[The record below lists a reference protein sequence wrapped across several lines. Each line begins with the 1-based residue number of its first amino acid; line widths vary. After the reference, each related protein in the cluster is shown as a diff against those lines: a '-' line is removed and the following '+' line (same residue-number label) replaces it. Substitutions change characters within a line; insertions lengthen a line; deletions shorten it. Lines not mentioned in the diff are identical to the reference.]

1 MDRERARSDLEY
13 IRRTM
18 QSVRRRNTEDGIYS
32 VIWGI
37 LVPVCTALNWRL
49 GAAGI
54 MPSPEIV
61 WWIGLPAGGIISA
74 FVGWR
79 RGRSGARGPLMPEA
93 RMYYTVGALLL
104 FIWLITYVMGLVFR
118 LFSTPQSLYI
128 LGLLLSVAYCLQA
141 AFGGIKGLYLLA
153 LGWLVVAILQLLL
166 PRPLSS
172 LVFGF
177 SCIPLQLV
185 PGLLLTRMYRLEHDG
200 VT

>member
-1 MDRERARSDLEY
+1 
-13 IRRTM
+13 
-18 QSVRRRNTEDGIYS
+18 
-32 VIWGI
+32 
-37 LVPVCTALNWRL
+37 
-49 GAAGI
+49 
-54 MPSPEIV
+54 
-61 WWIGLPAGGIISA
+61 
-74 FVGWR
+74 
-79 RGRSGARGPLMPEA
+79 
-93 RMYYTVGALLL
+93 MYYTVGALLL
-104 FIWLITYVMGLVFR
+104 FIWLITYVIGLVFR

-166 PRPLSS
+166 PQTLSS

>member
-18 QSVRRRNTEDGIYS
+18 QSVRRRNTVDGIYS

-49 GAAGI
+49 AGI
-54 MPSPEIV
+54 MPSPVIV

-79 RGRSGARGPLMPEA
+79 RSRGEARKPLMPEA
-93 RMYYTVGALLL
+93 RMYYTVGALLISL
-104 FIWLITYVMGLVFR
+104 WLITYVMGSVFR

-128 LGLLLSVAYCLQA
+128 LGLLLSVGYCLQA
-141 AFGGIKGLYLLA
+141 AFGGFKGLYLPA

-166 PRPLSS
+166 PWPLSS

-185 PGLLLTRMYRLEHDG
+185 PGLVLTRMYRLEHDG

>member
-1 MDRERARSDLEY
+1 MDRARAQSDLEY
-13 IRRTM
+13 IRHTM

-37 LVPVCTALNWRL
+37 LVPVCTALNWWL
-49 GAAGI
+49 GAAGVAR
-54 MPSPEIV
+54 SHVV
-61 WWIGLPAGGIISA
+61 WWVGMPVGGMVCA
-74 FVGWR
+74 FVGYR
-79 RGRSGARGPLMPEA
+79 RGRGESRKPLMPEA

-104 FIWLITYVMGLVFR
+104 FIWLITYVIGLVFR

-166 PRPLSS
+166 PWPLSS

-177 SCIPLQLV
+177 SFIPLQLV
-185 PGLLLTRMYRLEHDG
+185 PGLVLTRMYRREHDG